1 VCKYAADRLLGRL
14 EGHSFDAKDTTNKL
28 ASGGIMDSSSA
39 RYRNLVNL
47 LILFLGGYVAAVFIA
62 WVVLLVDHSLNGGPE
77 SALSILT
84 PAGLF
89 ILMPLASLFSL
100 FFFIP
105 LSAILGFSLLAIET
119 SKPKKK
125 VVAVS
130 LAVFIGGTGLLYA
143 IWGGP
148 AAMIMGS
155 SLFLAIWLGVGLL
168 LVIAFRKLR
177 PSRAVVSYHKP

>member
-1 VCKYAADRLLGRL
+1 
-14 EGHSFDAKDTTNKL
+14 
-28 ASGGIMDSSSA
+28 MDSSSA

-77 SALSILT
+77 SSLSILT